1 MGTEVIHDKI
11 NNKLHDVE
19 EVFHKKLGTDMN
31 YRQSYIWQL
40 VVGHAALQI
49 SWFIGLYTLIF
60 YDTKLATTIWAFF
73 IAASST
79 QGVSLGAHRYYAHKA
94 FKATKSLKIL
104 LFFFQTM
111 AGQNSMFT
119 WVCDHKL
126 HHTYSDTDADPH
138 NSKRGFFFS
147 HMGWLMVK
155 KHPLLIQKRKQMD
168 ISELLADKMLMFQY
182 KYFLPLHFIIA
193 VVLPVSVP
201 TYFWNETLWASF
213 FVAYCFQYVT
223 SLHFTWTINSFAHLW
238 GTKPYDKRL
247 QARNSNISWFLTL
260 ADGWHN
266 FHHAYPWDYRMS
278 EFGNFTSTPAY
289 LLDFFAYLGLAYDLK
304 TASPNIIRE
313 HMKKHGDETG
323 QKILA
328 KENLK
333 TSRNLLE
340 DLLALD

>member
-1 MGTEVIHDKI
+1 MGTEEIHDKI
-11 NNKLHDVE
+11 NNKLYDVE
-19 EVFHKKLGTDMN
+19 EVFHMKLGTDMN
-31 YRQSYIWQL
+31 YRHSYIWQL
-40 VVGHAALQI
+40 VVCHAALQI

-60 YDTKLATTIWAFF
+60 YDTKLATIIWAFF
-73 IAASST
+73 IAVSST
-79 QGVSLGAHRYYAHKA
+79 QGISLGAHRYYSHKS

-119 WVCDHKL
+119 WVWNHKL

-147 HMGWLMVK
+147 HMGWLMAK

-182 KYFLPLHFIIA
+182 KYFLPLYFII
-193 VVLPVSVP
+193 
-201 TYFWNETLWASF
+201 YI
-213 FVAYCFQYVT
+213 FQNLFIKT
-223 SLHFTWTINSFAHLW
+223 FTKIYLFE
-238 GTKPYDKRL
+238 RL
-247 QARNSNISWFLTL
+247 QATNSNISWFLTL

-278 EFGNFTSTPAY
+278 EFGNFTGTPAY
-289 LLDFFAYLGLAYDLK
+289 LLDFFAYIGLAYDLK

-313 HMKKHGDETG
+313 HMKKDGDETG
-323 QKILA
+323 QKMLA
-328 KENLK
+328 NNENLK
-333 TSRNLLE
+333 TSRRSE
-340 DLLALD
+340 DLLNLFINLD